1 MTVLSLNEEDRALLV
16 LLSPAQAGA
25 VLQSLLMEDE
35 VEMDDAA
42 RAAYES
48 IFKRVHK
55 RSGGAE
61 RWRRWNDKKR
71 LSNGLPNSLSN
82 RLTNAQTNPPPSP
95 ASPPVSPLV
104 PPSPSPPPHPPYSLP
119 PIIPPQPPL
128 HPHPPQAREMRA
140 RARTAPPL
148 RPFGKFTRGR
158 SGNKLLGELSS
169 A

>member
-25 VLQSLLMEDE
+25 VLQSLLIEGG

-48 IFKRVHK
+48 ISKRVHK

-82 RLTNAQTNPPPSP
+82 RLTNAQTNTPPSP

-104 PPSPSPPPHPPYSLP
+104 PPLSFSPHTPRILSPL
-119 PIIPPQPPL
+119 
-128 HPHPPQAREMRA
+128 
-140 RARTAPPL
+140 
-148 RPFGKFTRGR
+148 
-158 SGNKLLGELSS
+158 
-169 A
+169 